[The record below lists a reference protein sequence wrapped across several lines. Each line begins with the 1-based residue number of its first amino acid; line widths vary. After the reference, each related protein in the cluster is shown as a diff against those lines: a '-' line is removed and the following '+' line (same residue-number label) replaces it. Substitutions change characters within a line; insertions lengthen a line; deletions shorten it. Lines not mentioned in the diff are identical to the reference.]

1 MPVLDITGNR
11 RCGMRRHV
19 TNVALIV
26 AVVGAGLAAGCSSR
40 SGPVNAGPGSAQD
53 ERRQFAGEW
62 VLVSYEVIDENGQ
75 ARRLAA
81 AGRIAI
87 DAFANIKVDGS
98 VEDPNAAGG
107 SATILSGSGR
117 LVIDVPNKRYLILD
131 VEGNLNLGQGAFE
144 SAPPES
150 LRYYELTGDELRVEI
165 RNADGQV
172 TARINYQ
179 RAG

>member
-1 MPVLDITGNR
+1 
-11 RCGMRRHV
+11 MRRHV

-26 AVVGAGLAAGCSSR
+26 AVVGTGLTAGCSSR
-40 SGPVNAGPGSAQD
+40 GGPVNAGPGSSQD

-62 VLVSYEVIDENGQ
+62 VLVSYEVIDDNGQ

-87 DAFANIKVDGS
+87 DAFANIQVDGS
-98 VEDPNAAGG
+98 VEDPSAAGQ
-107 SATILSGSGR
+107 SAKILNGSGR
-117 LVIDVPNKRYLILD
+117 LVIDVRNKRYLILD

-144 SAPPES
+144 SAPAES
-150 LRYYELTGDELRVEI
+150 VRYYEMTDDELRVEI
-165 RNADGQV
+165 RNAGGQV

>member
-1 MPVLDITGNR
+1 
-11 RCGMRRHV
+11 MRRHV

-26 AVVGAGLAAGCSSR
+26 AVVGAGLAAGCGSR
-40 SGPVNAGPGSAQD
+40 SGPVNTGPGSSQD
-53 ERRQFAGEW
+53 ERRRFAGEW

-87 DAFANIKVDGS
+87 DAFANIQVDGS
-98 VEDPNAAGG
+98 VEDPNAAGQ
-107 SATILSGSGR
+107 SATILNGSGR

-131 VEGNLNLGQGAFE
+131 LEGNLNLGQGAFE
-144 SAPPES
+144 SAPAES
-150 LRYYELTGDELRVEI
+150 VRYYELTGDELHVEI
-165 RNADGQV
+165 RNAAGQV
-172 TARINYQ
+172 TARLNYQ